1 MQTAEEFLNW
11 LIDDYDAA
19 RDIILVKLFS
29 LPTSERDRLR
39 RVINEEQ
46 K

>member
-1 MQTAEEFLNW
+1 MQTAEEFLDW

-19 RDIILVKLFS
+19 RDIILKKLFS
-29 LPTSERDRLR
+29 LPTSERERLR